1 MTIKRR
7 PRGTLHE
14 PTSIGWK
21 VEKASKDRFAELAEK
36 SGYTSAAFFDLMV
49 KTVEL
54 DSRGIPAWVPTEIEK
69 DQLPID
75 KP

>member
-1 MTIKRR
+1 MTIKRQ

-36 SGYTSAAFFDLMV
+36 SGDTSSAFL
-49 KTVEL
+49 TL
-54 DSRGIPAWVPTEIEK
+54 
-69 DQLPID
+69 
-75 KP
+75 